1 LRPRRARPRSSAPA
15 EPPGPWRGAPPPG
28 AAAAWRPWADRTRRR
43 EPAPGHSA
51 AERPGQDPA
60 EARPPASG
68 PARAP
73 ARVAPRP
80 PQGVVLKKRAHDRA
94 QDPQSIASHTPPRP
108 AEVLDSEV
116 QEIRDRA
123 LLDDDVAIHV
133 KFAESQLGVDQDGA
147 LGCSRGEADRHR
159 GTGLIAAGKAQ
170 SSRGRDLEIPDPDQ
184 PFEYR
189 SKQPIHR
196 PPPTPLRRPRRCHAR
211 DTIGV
216 HRR

>member
-1 LRPRRARPRSSAPA
+1 MRARWAKAAPSASDV
-15 EPPGPWRGAPPPG
+15 ENLETGLEQQLGGNVLLLGKLRLLQRRVGVLKIGAGVLQVGIQEQPI
-28 AAAAWRPWADRTRRR
+28 DTIV
-43 EPAPGHSA
+43 
-51 AERPGQDPA
+51 DVVVVN
-60 EARPPASG
+60 
-68 PARAP
+68 
-73 ARVAPRP
+73 RVAPRP
-80 PQGVVLKKRAHDRA
+80 PQGVVLKKRARDRA
-94 QDPQSIASHTPPRP
+94 QDPQGIASHTPPRP

-211 DTIGV
+211 DTISV